1 MSQYFHEGKGRIVE
15 CKQAYGGQVSC
26 YDGGEQFWAQP
37 SELSPVDGQQVVKEV
52 ALVAS
57 TTPNT
62 PDELRLANQ
71 APQTQTQQDSVP
83 NINTLSASEI
93 ANLLPGIGRLRAK
106 QIHSRKPTIGY
117 ESWGQLA
124 EINAD
129 LPVEWNAISSEVQV
143 RFS

>member
-1 MSQYFHEGKGRIVE
+1 MSQYFHAGRSRIVE

-26 YDGGEQFWAQP
+26 YDNGEQFWAQP
-37 SELSPVDGQQVVKEV
+37 SELSPVNAQEE
-52 ALVAS
+52 AEAAPVAS
-57 TTPNT
+57 TLTTPNT
-62 PDELRLANQ
+62 PDELRLA
-71 APQTQTQQDSVP
+71 QTQGTVP
-83 NINTLSASEI
+83 NINQLSATEI
-93 ANLLPGIGRLRAK
+93 ANLLPGIGKLRAK
-106 QIHSRKPTIGY
+106 QIYARKPAIGY